1 MFGFGS
7 PRKRKKMSSR
17 QLWFSVFFFFFNVMS
32 WWFVF
37 SIAIAIPASFEGVGD
52 LVCFVFV
59 LISVGFVLFYLHL
72 GCRHGSQ
79 RTTCKNLVLPFSH
92 VDPRDGTFDLLSCL
106 PGPGFC
112 SF

>member
-17 QLWFSVFFFFFNVMS
+17 QLWFSVFFFFNVVS

-37 SIAIAIPASFEGVGD
+37 SVAMAIPASFEEVGD

-59 LISVGFVLFYLHL
+59 LIFVGFVLFYLHC
-72 GCRHGSQ
+72 GVG
-79 RTTCKNLVLPFSH
+79 V
-92 VDPRDGTFDLLSCL
+92 
-106 PGPGFC
+106 
-112 SF
+112 

>member
-59 LISVGFVLFYLHL
+59 LISVGFVLFYLHCGGWGVDMEVRGQL
-72 GCRHGSQ
+72 VRIWSSLSVMWIPGMELL
-79 RTTCKNLVLPFSH
+79 TC
-92 VDPRDGTFDLLSCL
+92 
-106 PGPGFC
+106 
-112 SF
+112 

>member
-59 LISVGFVLFYLHL
+59 LISVGFVLFYLHWGGGGWGVDMEVRGQL
-72 GCRHGSQ
+72 VRIWSSLSAMWIPGMELL
-79 RTTCKNLVLPFSH
+79 TC
-92 VDPRDGTFDLLSCL
+92 
-106 PGPGFC
+106 
-112 SF
+112 